1 MSQID
6 GNIVRFSGLK
16 SGAYTFD
23 TTLDDTVLCGFQ
35 NEEIKGG
42 NVHFDI
48 KMERNE
54 RMIMFT
60 FAFEGEVKTECDR
73 CLGDMTVKVEG
84 EEHLNVRFSDEETTD
99 EEDTVILP
107 ETANEIDLT
116 PWLYEY
122 VAVRVPIQHTH
133 PEGECDP
140 EMVKFIVE
148 EEQQRTD
155 DYVDP
160 RWEALKDLK

>member
-23 TTLDDTVLCGFQ
+23 TTLDDTVLRRFE

-60 FAFEGEVKTECDR
+60 FAFAGEVKT
-73 CLGDMTVKVEG
+73 
-84 EEHLNVRFSDEETTD
+84 
-99 EEDTVILP
+99 
-107 ETANEIDLT
+107 
-116 PWLYEY
+116 
-122 VAVRVPIQHTH
+122 
-133 PEGECDP
+133 
-140 EMVKFIVE
+140 
-148 EEQQRTD
+148 
-155 DYVDP
+155 
-160 RWEALKDLK
+160 